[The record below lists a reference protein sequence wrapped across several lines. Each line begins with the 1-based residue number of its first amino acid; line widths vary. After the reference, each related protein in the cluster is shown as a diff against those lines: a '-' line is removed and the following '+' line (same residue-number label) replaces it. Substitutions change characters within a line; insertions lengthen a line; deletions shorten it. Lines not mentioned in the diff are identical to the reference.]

1 MTLPTDAADPHDPDA
16 PEDLSQTSGF
26 PLPSSQARGEDLRE
40 DLREEEREE
49 LREDRATEDRATEDP
64 ATEHPAAEDPAAEDP
79 ATDDRRASRER
90 VLQVSEPTTESR
102 PGGQPD
108 ESQGPP

>member
-49 LREDRATEDRATEDP
+49 LREDPATDDLATDDVATDDVATEDRA
-64 ATEHPAAEDPAAEDP
+64 AEDPQ
-79 ATDDRRASRER
+79 ASRDR